1 LISGGDKHPMDI
13 ILSDLNCPSP
23 SISNEPDKILHEN
36 QEIPRS
42 VSNYS
47 IQTNYRKAENNK
59 NEVEKEIFSKFSRF
73 QLFDSS
79 IEKVISKSF
88 SSKIID
94 WSSDLN
100 PYDLFFSIIWLADQL
115 NDRYHGKKLHEY
127 LLREYC
133 WKNIHF
139 FQDLFDYYFCEA
151 WEGLMI
157 SGKQVEIGA
166 LLAQSIIKDFSLI
179 LELVC
184 QSFGIDDQLELSIW
198 NLIIG
203 TIKSIQMRSMLY
215 GTNSII
221 IVSCFTFAVL
231 RLKNLHTSFSKLM
244 EVFKE
249 LKFSPQLLNQ
259 SFVCLQIENRSL
271 NIVSYYNGLFLP
283 NFKKF
288 ILENCTRN
296 SGLRYPL
303 LKLRATSGRTIQLT
317 ENISISSSFKRRI
330 FEK

>member
-1 LISGGDKHPMDI
+1 VAVISTQMDV
-13 ILSDLNCPSP
+13 ILVDLLNCPSP
-23 SISNEPDKILHEN
+23 SISNEPDKIHHEN

-42 VSNYS
+42 VLSYFN
-47 IQTNYRKAENNK
+47 QTTTRTADKNN
-59 NEVEKEIFSKFSRF
+59 NELVKEIFSKFSRCQF
-73 QLFDSS
+73 IDSS
-79 IEKVISKSF
+79 IGKVVYKTF
-88 SSKIID
+88 STKIID
-94 WSSDLN
+94 WCNDLN
-100 PYDLFFSIIWLADQL
+100 PYDLFISIIWLADQL

-139 FQDLFDYYFCEA
+139 FQDLFDFYFCEA

-157 SGKQVEIGA
+157 SSKRIEKGA

-184 QSFGIDDQLELSIW
+184 QTFGIDEPLEFSIW
-198 NLIIG
+198 NLIIS
-203 TIKSIQMRSMLY
+203 TIKSIQLRSMLF

-231 RLKNLHTSFSKLM
+231 KLKNLHTSFSKLM

-249 LKFSPQLLNQ
+249 LKFSPQLLNR
-259 SFVCLQIENRSL
+259 SFVSLQIENNSL
-271 NIVSYYNGLFLP
+271 NIVSYYNGMFLP
-283 NFKKF
+283 SFKKF
-288 ILENCTRN
+288 ILEKSTRN
-296 SGLRYPL
+296 STLRYPL

-330 FEK
+330 FE